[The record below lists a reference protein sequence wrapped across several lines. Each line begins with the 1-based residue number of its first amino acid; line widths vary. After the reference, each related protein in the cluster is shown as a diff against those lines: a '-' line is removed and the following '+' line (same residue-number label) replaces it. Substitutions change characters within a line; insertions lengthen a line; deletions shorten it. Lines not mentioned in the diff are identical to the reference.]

1 MLTAATKHANLPE
14 PAIGQTGQNPGSVG
28 FDDEGFMSEEE
39 LGDPGA
45 SLTQDDKI
53 YLAMK

>member
-45 SLTQDDKI
+45 SLTQEDKI